1 MPKHHREQML
11 EHADQALN
19 DYDRALGNL
28 IWMRDTYQPHH
39 PEYAQAMELL
49 MTMTL
54 QVQNFLKDFKIAHM

>member
-1 MPKHHREQML
+1 ML